1 MQLDNSH
8 LEVFLGDK
16 ENEKLN
22 NVLNI
27 NPKKY
32 PRILEEKTKNQSEG
46 KNNQLKK
53 KSSLL
58 RPNSYEIKQYRDR
71 RTKSISFADVSR
83 FSIQEIYN
91 GKLDVGN
98 NNYSC
103 NLMIDPNNKISNGN
117 ITRHRSY
124 SSLNGTT
131 TLARK
136 RSFRKPKIL
145 INSKEHIRRLKKMK
159 SISALSFKQESEENK
174 AVKRRYS
181 IHLPSSQRIYTY
193 DDYDENDV
201 FLYGSRIE
209 ESYSDLPQNTLYDEL
224 KRAREKELLE
234 KQLERDNGSL
244 KIHDEET
251 VFYDSDSSFND
262 ERKKDKKNNSI
273 LKLILKY
280 LENSIN
286 NKGENSFIERDIKE
300 EDVFDYSYI
309 SENSQFMDEES
320 ELYKQEEILESIFD
334 DVVKNFY
341 GYHTKFF
348 KTILRLFSFLLYNG
362 GRMKLGHHLF
372 KFILDKLG
380 INISSSSED
389 SYTQD
394 INTIHNFKN
403 DEMEFITPYE
413 MKEYKRH
420 EIRRKKGYQS
430 IKKIWIIFHSV
441 FIISFMFLFLI
452 FHPSGIIT
460 QSSNINSN
468 LININ
473 NGINHPSLGSG
484 NIMVFNM
491 EQEKVLLSSSS
502 PVTWLLPND
511 NQQEKY
517 EQCLIDSSSRN
528 KIKNKLLIK
537 KNAKRSKKSIKF
549 EILIK
554 KMVPWKTLVV
564 LECILITA
572 QLGFQ
577 YFIMDEIIPFFKPKL
592 YTSVFF
598 INEIINFF
606 VQFKDIW
613 ILLYNDICL
622 YLFILGIYSG
632 INTILHCDSIKGI

>member
-8 LEVFLGDK
+8 IEVFLNDK

-22 NVLNI
+22 NAFNI

-32 PRILEEKTKNQSEG
+32 PEILKGKTKNQSEE
-46 KNNQLKK
+46 KNNQIKK

-58 RPNSYEIKQYRDR
+58 RPNYYEIKQYRDR

-83 FSIQEIYN
+83 LSNQKEIYN
-91 GKLDVGN
+91 VNSNHSGN
-98 NNYSC
+98 YQ
-103 NLMIDPNNKISNGN
+103 MINPNNKISNGN

-136 RSFRKPKIL
+136 RSFRKPKVL

-159 SISALSFKQESEENK
+159 SISALSFKQEPEENK
-174 AVKRRYS
+174 AAKRRYS
-181 IHLPSSQRIYTY
+181 IHLPSSRTYTY
-193 DDYDENDV
+193 EDDYDENDV
-201 FLYGSRIE
+201 FFYGSRIE
-209 ESYSDLPQNTLYDEL
+209 ESYPDFPPNTLYDEL

-234 KQLERDNGSL
+234 KQLERDNENL

-251 VFYDSDSSFND
+251 VLYDSDSLYND
-262 ERKKDKKNNSI
+262 EGKKDRNNNSI

-286 NKGENSFIERDIKE
+286 NKGGNRFIERDIKE

-334 DVVKNFY
+334 DVVKNFN

-362 GRMKLGHHLF
+362 GKMKLGHHLF
-372 KFILDKLG
+372 KYILDKFG
-380 INISSSSED
+380 INISSSED

-394 INTIHNFKN
+394 VIHQFEN
-403 DEMEFITPYE
+403 DEVEFITAYE
-413 MKEYKRH
+413 IKEYKRH

-430 IKKIWIIFHSV
+430 IKKLWIFFHNF
-441 FIISFMFLFLI
+441 FIISFMCLFLRL
-452 FHPSGIIT
+452 HPSSIMT
-460 QSSNINSN
+460 QSSNTN

-473 NGINHPSLGSG
+473 NGINHPNLKPE
-484 NIMVFNM
+484 NI
-491 EQEKVLLSSSS
+491 
-502 PVTWLLPND
+502 
-511 NQQEKY
+511 
-517 EQCLIDSSSRN
+517 
-528 KIKNKLLIK
+528 
-537 KNAKRSKKSIKF
+537 
-549 EILIK
+549 
-554 KMVPWKTLVV
+554 MVPWKTLLV
-564 LECILITA
+564 LECLLIAT

-613 ILLYNDICL
+613 ILLYNDFCL
-622 YLFILGIYSG
+622 YLFVLGIYSG
-632 INTILHCDSIKGI
+632 IKVIFHFDSIKEI